1 MQQKC
6 GGYEADCQKWQ
17 ANIDACQAENPNI
30 TWAELYERCR
40 ERLILIKLIDAK
52 KDLPAQMHPD
62 DAYAKQYENGQN
74 GKIEMRYV
82 LEAEPDVSLVYG
94 FRHTITA

>member
-1 MQQKC
+1 
-6 GGYEADCQKWQ
+6 
-17 ANIDACQAENPNI
+17 
-30 TWAELYERCR
+30 
-40 ERLILIKLIDAK
+40 
-52 KDLPAQMHPD
+52 MHPD